1 MTQEIKE
8 KNTLNIPQFILKR
21 VGLKKGDF
29 VEVSDDGYKIIIIP
43 TAENEP
49 YSEDEWDKLKKI
61 AKSTKTRRFSNSS
74 KLLSYINKL

>member
-8 KNTLNIPQFILKR
+8 RNTLNIPQFILKR

-29 VEVSDDGYKIIIIP
+29 VDVVDDGHKIIIFP
-43 TAENEP
+43 TTENEF
-49 YSEDEWDKLKKI
+49 YSEDEWDTLKRI
-61 AKSTKTRRFSNSS
+61 AKSEKGRKFNNSS